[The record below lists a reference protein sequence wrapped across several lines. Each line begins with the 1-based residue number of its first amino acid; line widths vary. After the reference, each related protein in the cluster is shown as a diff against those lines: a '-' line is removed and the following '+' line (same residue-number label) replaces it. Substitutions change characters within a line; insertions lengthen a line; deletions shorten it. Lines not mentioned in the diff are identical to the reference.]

1 MALLDTIRDAIRR
14 FVSFDEGL
22 DVTGYVAEIE
32 RHFCVRLAPVE
43 VESTYTLRD
52 MTDLIVRK
60 LRENGRADTSDE
72 VWPDLRRI
80 TSEEFGVDADELNPD
95 IRYVEDLNC

>member
-1 MALLDTIRDAIRR
+1 MALFDAIRDALRR
-14 FVSFDEGL
+14 FVSFHEGL
-22 DVTGYVAEIE
+22 DVTAYVAEIE
-32 RHFCVRLAPVE
+32 RHFCITLAPAE

-52 MTDLIVRK
+52 MTELIVRRI
-60 LRENGRADTSDE
+60 RENGRADTSDE

-80 TSEEFGVDADELNPD
+80 TSDEFGVDADELSPD